1 MATTESR
8 DTKDWPVTD
17 GDYVIGDPESPVAVV
32 TLASDYRNMDCIHD
46 PYEDGTHQAEGVS
59 TPSSRKPCL
68 QNYAICGTCF
78 TENFG
83 IQKVIVNILSNPKIN
98 CLVVCGKESKHFA
111 GQSIMALVENGISTM
126 ADYKKIIGSKG
137 VIPYLDEIPMTA
149 INRFLKEIEVI
160 NLIDTTNP
168 ETIQK
173 VIDSCKIK
181 ERRQAKK
188 YPMPEIDENSWRKY
202 ENMVQ
207 NNVMSKI
214 KK

>member
-1 MATTESR
+1 MDTTN
-8 DTKDWPVTD
+8 TNNWPVTD
-17 GDYVIGDPESPVAVV
+17 GDYVIGDRDSPVAVV

-46 PYEDGTHQAEGVS
+46 PCDDETQSERI
-59 TPSSRKPCL
+59 PSLGSKKPCL

-98 CLVVCGKESKHFA
+98 CLIVCGKESKHFA
-111 GQSIMALVENGISTM
+111 GQSIMALVENGVSTM
-126 ADYKKIIGSKG
+126 ADYKKIIDSKG
-137 VIPYLDEIPMTA
+137 VIPFLDEIPMTA
-149 INRFLKEIEVI
+149 INRFLREIEVI
-160 NLIDTTNP
+160 DLIDTTDP

-173 VIDSCKIK
+173 VIDSCELK
-181 ERRQAKK
+181 ERKEAKK
-188 YPMPEIDENSWRKY
+188 YPIPEINENSWRKY

-207 NNVMSKI
+207 NNIMSKI